1 MTTQEMQ
8 GKVARLVELRE
19 MVAELNDELSAIE
32 GEIKDEMSAQ
42 EADKLFV
49 GPYKVMWTPYTSTR
63 LDSKAIKSEL
73 PDLWK
78 RYSVEV
84 STKRFSI
91 GLR

>member
-8 GKVARLVELRE
+8 GKVARLTELRE
-19 MVAELNDELSAIE
+19 AIAELNDELAAIE
-32 GEIKDEMSAQ
+32 GEIKAEMAAQ
-42 EADKLFV
+42 ATDKLFV

-63 LDSKAIKSEL
+63 LDSKAIKAEL
-73 PDLWK
+73 PELWK

>member
-1 MTTQEMQ
+1 MTNIELQ

-19 MVAELNDELSAIE
+19 MVAELNDELTAIE
-32 GEIKDEMSAQ
+32 AEVKAEMSAQ
-42 EADKLFV
+42 EADKLLV
-49 GPYKVMWTPYTSTR
+49 GPYKLLWTPYTSTR
-63 LDSKAIKSEL
+63 LDSKAIKAEL
-73 PDLWK
+73 PELWK